1 MLAFPNCNSSLKFK
15 TGTKISNGE
24 KKHNFHLYILAT
36 SGDCMYALKI
46 NAFLNFFL
54 TLKLSGIGN
63 GSERNFPLFLSDV
76 FFRVFMILS
85 NFFATF
91 LL

>member
-1 MLAFPNCNSSLKFK
+1 
-15 TGTKISNGE
+15 
-24 KKHNFHLYILAT
+24 
-36 SGDCMYALKI
+36 MYALKI

-85 NFFATF
+85 NFFCDFSPLTECEQKMR
-91 LL
+91 LLLSFPKP